1 MHLRILL
8 GTVWRYSEIFHIK
21 KWIIKYLY
29 TPSIYERVYIL
40 EINRHQLK
48 ELTKGFLVYWK
59 LIAEL
64 PRIFKFKRAP
74 SYSARESSYNLQSD
88 TATSPTIHRHTNFC
102 VFYRDA
108 ILVSCINCGTSFFA
122 GFVVFSVLGFM
133 AHELKT
139 SVGEVVT
146 SGEPG
151 LNYLNLMN
159 ISLTYGAE
167 QVISCNWN
175 ALRCV
180 DEIFQKK

>member
-1 MHLRILL
+1 M
-8 GTVWRYSEIFHIK
+8 
-21 KWIIKYLY
+21 
-29 TPSIYERVYIL
+29 YIL

-102 VFYRDA
+102 VFHRDA

-180 DEIFQKK
+180 DEIFQRK